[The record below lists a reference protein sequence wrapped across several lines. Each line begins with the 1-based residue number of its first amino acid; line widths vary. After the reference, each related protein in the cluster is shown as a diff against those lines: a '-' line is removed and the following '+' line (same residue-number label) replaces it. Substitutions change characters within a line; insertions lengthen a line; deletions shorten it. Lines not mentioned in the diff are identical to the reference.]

1 MQPRKSGGG
10 NPLKDGLQTLF
21 LVSHLSLVLC
31 TQKIERRLKKKKAS
45 NLKVLADFPSKPTR
59 CNIPYLSEIEHAGK
73 DRRVKL
79 FLPGSPS
86 SIKCGNFTSLPFSSL
101 PWEKHARGRGGPLL
115 FLPLPWEECV
125 HCPVNWLEYSII
137 YCQIEWKLKTPWSD
151 NSMVGFTLASWASPS
166 WSRYPIIPNRLW
178 SDHLHLYVVTIS

>member
-45 NLKVLADFPSKPTR
+45 NLKVLADFPSKPTQ

-115 FLPLPWEECV
+115 FLPLPWGVCALPSELV
-125 HCPVNWLEYSII
+125 GIFHYILSNWMKVENTMIWQFNGGLHFS
-137 YCQIEWKLKTPWSD
+137 QLGLTKL
-151 NSMVGFTLASWASPS
+151 VTLSNNP
-166 WSRYPIIPNRLW
+166 
-178 SDHLHLYVVTIS
+178 